1 MLYMFY
7 MVKNQE
13 RLETMKKFLLALVVA
28 LAYASLFAALDIVEL
43 GPGGA
48 WESPGCRAV
57 AVRAVSS
64 VASGTAIVVG
74 VTAYDVTSNVTETV
88 TDTQVR
94 WQRVLTNSTS
104 TVTNTY
110 SGQVVYTP
118 PPPWL
123 LASEGWVTNTSTRT
137 VTRLVKTGETLMLT
151 NTIGSVTCSG
161 GLGYA
166 APSGAGAYIAPGEKV
181 GWSGTAKGRV
191 WLLIE
196 K

>member
-1 MLYMFY
+1 
-7 MVKNQE
+7 
-13 RLETMKKFLLALVVA
+13 MKKLLAIAFGLA
-28 LAYASLFAALDIVEL
+28 LCLGAFAAVETVEL
-43 GPGGA
+43 SAGGS
-48 WESPGCRAV
+48 WESPGCRAL

-64 VASGTAIVVG
+64 VASGTA
-74 VTAYDVTSNVTETV
+74 NVTETV
-88 TDTQVR
+88 TDTEVLWR
-94 WQRVLTNSTS
+94 RVLTNSTA

-118 PPPWL
+118 PPPWK

-137 VTRLVKTGETLMLT
+137 VTRTVPTGETLMLT

-191 WLLIE
+191 WLWIE

>member
-1 MLYMFY
+1 
-7 MVKNQE
+7 
-13 RLETMKKFLLALVVA
+13 MKKLVAIVFGLALCWGV
-28 LAYASLFAALDIVEL
+28 FAAVETVEI
-43 GPGGA
+43 GQGGS
-48 WESPGCRAV
+48 WESPGCRAL

-64 VASGTAIVVG
+64 VAAGTANVVG
-74 VTAYDVTSNVTETV
+74 VYTYAVLSNVTETV
-88 TDTQVR
+88 VDTEVLWR
-94 WQRVLTNSTS
+94 RVLTNSTQ

-118 PPPWL
+118 PPPWK
-123 LASEGWVTNTSTRT
+123 LATEGWITNTTERT
-137 VTRLVKTGETLMLT
+137 VTRTVATGDTLTLT

-191 WLLIE
+191 WLFIE
-196 K
+196 R

>member
-1 MLYMFY
+1 
-7 MVKNQE
+7 
-13 RLETMKKFLLALVVA
+13 MKKFLLALAVA
-28 LAYASLFAALDIVEL
+28 LAYVCLFAAVETVEISA
-43 GPGGA
+43 GGS
-48 WESPGCRAV
+48 WESPGCRAL

-64 VASGTAIVVG
+64 VASGTANVVG
-74 VTAYDVTSNVTETV
+74 VFAYDVTSNATETV
-88 TDTQVR
+88 TDTQVLWR
-94 WQRVLTNSTS
+94 RVLTNSTAA
-104 TVTNTY
+104 VTNTY

-191 WLLIE
+191 WLWIE

>member
-1 MLYMFY
+1 
-7 MVKNQE
+7 
-13 RLETMKKFLLALVVA
+13 MKKLLSVIVLSISCA
-28 LAYASLFAALDIVEL
+28 ASAAWETVEL
-43 GPGGA
+43 APGGT
-48 WESPGCRAV
+48 WESPGCRAL

-64 VASGTAIVVG
+64 VANGTANVAG
-74 VTAYDVTSNVTETV
+74 VFAYAVMSNVTETV
-88 TDTQVR
+88 TDTEVLWR
-94 WQRVLTNSTS
+94 RVLTNSTAA
-104 TVTNTY
+104 VTNTY

-118 PPPWL
+118 PPPWK

-137 VTRLVKTGETLMLT
+137 VTRTVPTGETLMLT

-191 WLLIE
+191 WLFIE
-196 K
+196 R

>member
-13 RLETMKKFLLALVVA
+13 RLETMKKFLLALAVA
-28 LAYASLFAALDIVEL
+28 LAYVSLFAALDIVEL
-43 GPGGA
+43 GPGGT
-48 WESPGCRAV
+48 WESPGCRAL

-123 LASEGWVTNTSTRT
+123 LASEGWVTNTTSRT

-151 NTIGSVTCSG
+151 NSIGSVTCSG
-161 GLGYA
+161 GIGYA

-191 WLLIE
+191 WLFIE
-196 K
+196 R

>member
-48 WESPGCRAV
+48 WESPGCRAL

-64 VASGTAIVVG
+64 VASGTANVAG
-74 VTAYDVTSNVTETV
+74 V
-88 TDTQVR
+88 
-94 WQRVLTNSTS
+94 
-104 TVTNTY
+104 
-110 SGQVVYTP
+110 
-118 PPPWL
+118 
-123 LASEGWVTNTSTRT
+123 
-137 VTRLVKTGETLMLT
+137 
-151 NTIGSVTCSG
+151 
-161 GLGYA
+161 
-166 APSGAGAYIAPGEKV
+166 YIAPGEKV

-191 WLLIE
+191 WLFIE

>member
-1 MLYMFY
+1 
-7 MVKNQE
+7 
-13 RLETMKKFLLALVVA
+13 MKKLLAIAFGLA
-28 LAYASLFAALDIVEL
+28 LCLGAFAAVETVEL
-43 GPGGA
+43 SAGGS
-48 WESPGCRAV
+48 WESPGCRAL

-64 VASGTAIVVG
+64 VASGTANVTG
-74 VTAYDVTSNVTETV
+74 VFSYAVTSNETTTV
-88 TDTQVR
+88 TDTEVLWR
-94 WQRVLTNSTS
+94 RVLTNSTA

-118 PPPWL
+118 PPPWK

-137 VTRLVKTGETLMLT
+137 VTRTVPTGETLMLT

-191 WLLIE
+191 WLWIE

>member
-1 MLYMFY
+1 
-7 MVKNQE
+7 
-13 RLETMKKFLLALVVA
+13 MKKSIAFIAA
-28 LAYASLFAALDIVEL
+28 IFAFAAFAAVETVEISA
-43 GPGGA
+43 GGT
-48 WESPGCRAV
+48 WESPGCRAL

-64 VASGTAIVVG
+64 VASGTANVAG
-74 VTAYDVTSNVTETV
+74 VFAYAVTSNVTETV
-88 TDTQVR
+88 TDTEVLWR
-94 WQRVLTNSTS
+94 RVLTNSTT

-118 PPPWL
+118 PPPWK

-137 VTRLVKTGETLMLT
+137 VSRTVPTGETLYLT

-191 WLLIE
+191 WLFIE
-196 K
+196 R

>member
-1 MLYMFY
+1 
-7 MVKNQE
+7 
-13 RLETMKKFLLALVVA
+13 MKKLIAVFALR
-28 LAYASLFAALDIVEL
+28 ASIAAPAAVETVEIAA
-43 GPGGA
+43 GGS
-48 WESPGCRAV
+48 WESPGCRAL

-64 VASGTAIVVG
+64 VASGTANVAG
-74 VTAYDVTSNVTETV
+74 VYAYAVTSNVTETV
-88 TDTQVR
+88 TDTEVR
-94 WQRVLTNSTS
+94 WQRVLTNSTAA
-104 TVTNTY
+104 VTNTY

-118 PPPWL
+118 PPPWR
-123 LASEGWVTNTSTRT
+123 LASEGWVTNTTTRT
-137 VTRLVKTGETLMLT
+137 VSRTVPTGETLYLT

-191 WLLIE
+191 WLFIE

>member
-1 MLYMFY
+1 
-7 MVKNQE
+7 
-13 RLETMKKFLLALVVA
+13 MKKSIAFAA
-28 LAYASLFAALDIVEL
+28 AIFAFAALAAVETVEL
-43 GPGGA
+43 SAGGA
-48 WESPGCRAV
+48 WESPGCRAL

-110 SGQVVYTP
+110 SGQVVFTP

-123 LASEGWVTNTSTRT
+123 LASEGWVTNTTSRT

-151 NTIGSVTCSG
+151 NSIGSVTCSG
-161 GLGYA
+161 GIGYA

-191 WLLIE
+191 WLFIE
-196 K
+196 R

>member
-1 MLYMFY
+1 
-7 MVKNQE
+7 
-13 RLETMKKFLLALVVA
+13 MKKFLLALVVA
-28 LAYASLFAALDIVEL
+28 LVCASLFAALDIVEL
-43 GPGGA
+43 AAGGS
-48 WESPGCRAV
+48 WESPGCRAL

-64 VASGTAIVVG
+64 VASGTANVAG
-74 VTAYDVTSNVTETV
+74 VFAYAVTSNVTETV
-88 TDTQVR
+88 TDTEVLWR
-94 WQRVLTNSTS
+94 RVLTNSTA

-123 LASEGWVTNTSTRT
+123 LASEGWVTNTATRT
-137 VTRLVKTGETLMLT
+137 VTRIVKTGETLMLT
-151 NTIGSVTCSG
+151 NAIGSVTCSG

-191 WLLIE
+191 WLFIE
-196 K
+196 R

>member
-1 MLYMFY
+1 MKKHLFALC
-7 MVKNQE
+7 VLCGILAANAA
-13 RLETMKKFLLALVVA
+13 LET
-28 LAYASLFAALDIVEL
+28 VEL
-43 GPGGA
+43 GPGGT
-48 WESPGCRAV
+48 WESPGCRAL

-64 VASGTAIVVG
+64 VASGTANVVG

-88 TDTQVR
+88 TDTQVLWR
-94 WQRVLTNSTS
+94 RVLTNSTS

-118 PPPWL
+118 PPPWK
-123 LASEGWVTNTSTRT
+123 LASEGWVTNTATRT
-137 VTRLVKTGETLMLT
+137 VTRLVKTGQTLMLT

-191 WLLIE
+191 WLFIE
-196 K
+196 R